1 MTRPLRP
8 RKPLIVLATV
18 DPVLRDAV
26 VFASVVDHPRAVVLR
41 HDIVDGP
48 DGGGIRRVV
57 VDATGVV
64 EDVLVP
70 LEHACLSCSVREDAV
85 PTLERLARD
94 PRWEAVLLALP
105 VSAESLPVTRALGWG
120 TRRGGGLRSLR
131 LAGVVAAVERDTVED
146 DLLGDDLL
154 AERGLA
160 LTEDDRRSV
169 GEALAAQLGHADVV
183 LVAADGPA
191 DDHDSRVASD
201 LIDHVRAADG
211 LRVDGLYALDLP
223 ALLAAEHDLRAGD
236 RRLDP
241 LHAAPVPGAPTRS
254 GVWTLVLAS
263 DRPLHP
269 ERLVSEIARLGD
281 GRLRS
286 WGHFWVPSRPD
297 SVCVWDGAG
306 GQLAIG
312 ALGRWGARTPGTRL
326 VITGVEDVRAE
337 LVDAFE
343 DVLMT
348 AAEYADGLHPWLGRT
363 DVLEPWLGDRSAA

>member
-201 LIDHVRAADG
+201 LIDHVRA
-211 LRVDGLYALDLP
+211 R
-223 ALLAAEHDLRAGD
+223 
-236 RRLDP
+236 
-241 LHAAPVPGAPTRS
+241 PGH
-254 GVWTLVLAS
+254 GW
-263 DRPLHP
+263 
-269 ERLVSEIARLGD
+269 
-281 GRLRS
+281 
-286 WGHFWVPSRPD
+286 
-297 SVCVWDGAG
+297 
-306 GQLAIG
+306 
-312 ALGRWGARTPGTRL
+312 
-326 VITGVEDVRAE
+326 
-337 LVDAFE
+337 
-343 DVLMT
+343 
-348 AAEYADGLHPWLGRT
+348 
-363 DVLEPWLGDRSAA
+363 

>member
-1 MTRPLRP
+1 VPA
-8 RKPLIVLATV
+8 RKPLIVLATI
-18 DPVLRDAV
+18 DPVLRDV
-26 VFASVVDHPRAVVLR
+26 VTFGVVVDHPRTVVLR

-57 VDATGVV
+57 VDGTGVV

-94 PRWEAVLLALP
+94 PRWDAVLLALP
-105 VSAESLPVTRALGWG
+105 VAAESLPVTRALGWA
-120 TRRGGGLRSLR
+120 TRRGGGLRGLR
-131 LAGVVAAVERDTVED
+131 LASVVAAVGLGTVEE

-154 AERGLA
+154 DERGLA
-160 LTEDDRRSV
+160 LTEDDRRAV
-169 GEALAAQLGHADVV
+169 GEALAAQLGHADLV
-183 LVAADGPA
+183 LVADPDPA
-191 DDHDSRVASD
+191 DPEVGDLAVASD

-211 LRVDGLYALDLP
+211 RRTDGLDALDVP
-223 ALLAAEHDLRAGD
+223 ALLAATHDGRAAE

-241 LHAAPVPGAPTRS
+241 VHAAPVPGAPTGN
-254 GVWTLVLAS
+254 GVWTLELRS

-269 ERLVSEIARLGD
+269 DRLVAEVARLGD

-286 WGHFWVPSRPD
+286 RGHFWVPSRPD

-306 GQLAIG
+306 GQLSIG
-312 ALGRWGARTPGTRL
+312 ALGRWGRRAPGTRL
-326 VITGVEDVRAE
+326 VLTGVEDVRAE
-337 LVDAFE
+337 LLAAFE

-348 AAEYADGLHPWLGRT
+348 AEEYAAGLHPWLGRE